1 MRHAQI
7 TIDFHDVFHVSI
19 VKVALWGLHCSKYSE
34 NTRRKWASIKFLL
47 EKKKT
52 IEKFVLI
59 R

>member
-34 NTRRKWASIKFLL
+34 NTRRKWASIKFC
-47 EKKKT
+47 
-52 IEKFVLI
+52 
-59 R
+59 